1 MKKKD
6 VVLII
11 GSISFLVLVIFLSL
25 LLADR
30 FQVRGCGCPR
40 VVSHNF
46 IWLFISL
53 AVIFV
58 GSLLYYLF
66 SLKID
71 EKEKFIGKNMEIIY
85 SIIDKDEK
93 KVLDKIIKNNGKIK
107 QSSISK
113 DYDKIK
119 AHRIIKKLQEKRIVE
134 IIKEGK
140 TNTIK
145 LNKELKKELVK

>member
-1 MKKKD
+1 MKKRD
-6 VVLII
+6 IVLIL
-11 GSISFLVLVIFLSL
+11 GSISFLVLVTFLSL
-25 LLADR
+25 LLADK

-71 EKEKFIGKNMEIIY
+71 EKEKFIDKNMEIVY
-85 SIIDKDEK
+85 SILDKDEK
-93 KVLDKIIKNNGKIK
+93 NVLNKIIKNKGEIE
-107 QSSISK
+107 QSLISK
-113 DYDKIK
+113 EYDKIK

-134 IIKEGK
+134 IVKEGK

-145 LNKELKKELVK
+145 LNKDLEKELVK